1 MKAMLLAAGIGKRMR
16 PLTRL
21 QAKPALPVLNRPLVH
36 WTLEQLRRHGVSE
49 VIVNLHHRPGSVRR
63 AIGDGGAF
71 GLRVRYSYEPTI
83 LGTGGGPRK
92 VRRLLGEQPVL
103 IVNGDVLFDLDLTS
117 LVARHRRSGARATL
131 ALRRNPDPRRYGPV
145 VTREDRIV
153 WLPGASGRRRRGRVS
168 LFTGVQVM
176 EPALLER
183 LGAGA
188 SDSVRDLY
196 AALVEAGEDVRGL
209 RVRGAW
215 YDFGTPAAYL
225 ASQRAMLAG
234 GFRGL
239 RPRRCLVHTDAEIG
253 PGARVAGSVVGAGA
267 VVASRASVRAS
278 VLWEGAHV
286 GAGARLVRCVVARG
300 VRVPQGALL
309 CERVLVPGGSEALA

>member
-1 MKAMLLAAGIGKRMR
+1 MKAMLLAAGIGTRMR

-103 IVNGDVLFDLDLTS
+103 IVNGDVLFDLDLAA

-145 VTREDRIV
+145 VTVGDRIV
-153 WLPGASGRRRRGRVS
+153 WLPGVTGRRRRGRVS
-168 LFTGVQVM
+168 LFTGVHVLD
-176 EPALLER
+176 PGLLER
-183 LGAGA
+183 LGPGA

-196 AALVEAGEDVRGL
+196 APSLEAGEDVRGV

-215 YDFGTPAAYL
+215 YDLGTPAAYL

-234 GFRGL
+234 AFRGL
-239 RPRRCLVHTDAEIG
+239 RPRRCLVHPDAEIG

-267 VVASRASVRAS
+267 VVASRARVSAS
-278 VLWEGAHV
+278 VLWEGARV
-286 GAGARLVRCVVARG
+286 GAGAQLVRCIVARG
-300 VRVPQGALL
+300 VRVPRGALL
-309 CERVLVPGGSEALA
+309 CERVLVPGGNEALT